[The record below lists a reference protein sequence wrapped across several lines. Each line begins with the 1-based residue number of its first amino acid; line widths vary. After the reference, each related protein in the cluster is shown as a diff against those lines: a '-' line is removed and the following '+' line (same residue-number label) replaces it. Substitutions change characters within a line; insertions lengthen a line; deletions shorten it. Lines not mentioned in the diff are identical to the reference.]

1 MEIHHQSSHLHNPV
15 PGFWWA
21 MTTSAINRLL
31 NLSFAKHRQ
40 CFNMRGMR
48 KQIGELDVV
57 DGPAVLAKEPGV
69 AREGFGIAGDVVNRL
84 QCFKTLE
91 KSLMFF

>member
-1 MEIHHQSSHLHNPV
+1 
-15 PGFWWA
+15 
-21 MTTSAINRLL
+21 
-31 NLSFAKHRQ
+31 
-40 CFNMRGMR
+40 MRGMR

-57 DGPAVLAKEPGV
+57 DGPAVLTEEPGV

-84 QCFKTLE
+84 QCFKALE